1 MSYATVGKNKQELE
15 AQNIDYKESVV
26 TLNQFTY
33 SVYNHASH
41 GVMVTYVDNE
51 GFILGAEILSPHAE
65 ELIATIAMSLAGEM
79 DIEQAKRTILAHPTF
94 SEALERT
101 FYKL

>member
-1 MSYATVGKNKQELE
+1 MQLE
-15 AQNIDYKESVV
+15 SEGINYKESLV

-33 SVYNHASH
+33 SVYNHASK
-41 GVMVTYVDNE
+41 GLMVSFVDEE
-51 GFILGAEILSPHAE
+51 GFILGAEILAPHAE
-65 ELIATIAMSLAGEM
+65 ELISTVAMSLAGEM
-79 DIEQAKRTILAHPTF
+79 DAVQAKRTILAHPTF